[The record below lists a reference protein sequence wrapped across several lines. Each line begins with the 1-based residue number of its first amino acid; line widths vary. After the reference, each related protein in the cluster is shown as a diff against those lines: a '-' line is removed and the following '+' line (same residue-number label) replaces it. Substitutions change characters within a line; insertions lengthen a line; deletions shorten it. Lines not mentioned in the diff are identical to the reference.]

1 MKGSIGSKGTHIV
14 KTGVKTSHSY
24 SVGVKK

>member
-1 MKGSIGSKGTHIV
+1 MKGSLGNKGTHNV

>member
-1 MKGSIGSKGTHIV
+1 MKGSIGSKGTHNV
-14 KTGVKTSHSY
+14 KSGVKTSHSY